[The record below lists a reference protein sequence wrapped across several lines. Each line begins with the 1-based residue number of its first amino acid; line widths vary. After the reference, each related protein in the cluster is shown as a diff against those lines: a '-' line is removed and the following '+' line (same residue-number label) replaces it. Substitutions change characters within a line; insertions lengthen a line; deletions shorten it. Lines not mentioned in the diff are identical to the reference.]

1 MNKPSTAL
9 ADVTKQPDATNKGL
23 IDLKIRWNLY
33 NMGLTTHQVARAND
47 AVMLDTNANG
57 LIYGDAGRTIKQT
70 LHSYLVLLNPLINE
84 AQTASLPVLAKD
96 VTWDGFYFPIEF
108 KTQSAASGT

>member
-1 MNKPSTAL
+1 MNNPTGDL
-9 ADVTKQPDATNKGL
+9 ADVTKQPSATAKGL

-33 NMGLTTHQVARAND
+33 NMNLATHQTTRD
-47 AVMLDTNANG
+47 AAYLDTNANG
-57 LIYGDAGRTIKQT
+57 LIYGDAGKTIKQT

-84 AQTASLPVLAKD
+84 AQTLSLPVLAKD

-108 KTQSAASGT
+108 KTQSAAAGT